1 MDSLERCRILC
12 GISEDNTKKLGLLS
26 VLLEKAREDIEAFC
40 RDTFIEPLTNNEGI
54 ITGYADVF
62 PKQLKNVQED
72 LAIQRFRKLGAEG
85 ESSYT
90 LADESVTFDDPLP
103 VSVEKKLYPYRQ
115 LFPRSYTL
123 DDPVGEYKEG

>member
-40 RDTFIEPLTNNEGI
+40 RDTFIDALTNDEGI

-72 LAIQRFRKLGAEG
+72 LAIQRFRKRGAEG
-85 ESSYT
+85 QSSYS
-90 LADESVTFDDPLP
+90 LADESVTFDDPIP
-103 VSVEKKLYPYRQ
+103 VSVEKRLYPYRR
-115 LFPRSYTL
+115 LFPR
-123 DDPVGEYKEG
+123 E

>member
-12 GISEDNTKKLGLLS
+12 GISEDNTKKLGLLT

-40 RDTFIEPLTNNEGI
+40 RDTFIEAQANEEGI
-54 ITGYADVF
+54 IIGYTDVF

-72 LAIQRFRKLGAEG
+72 LAIQRYRKLGAEG

-90 LADESVTFDDPLP
+90 LADESVSFDDPLP
-103 VSVEKKLYPYRQ
+103 VSVEKKLYPYRR

-123 DDPVGEYKEG
+123 DDPVGGYKEG

>member
-1 MDSLERCRILC
+1 MRIFLRLAITSKVMYLTRVQSSSLTAMQALRY
-12 GISEDNTKKLGLLS
+12 LS
-26 VLLEKAREDIEAFC
+26 QRN
-40 RDTFIEPLTNNEGI
+40 TFIEALTNDEGI
-54 ITGYADVF
+54 ITGYVDVF

-85 ESSYT
+85 ENSYT

-123 DDPVGEYKEG
+123 DDPVGGYKEG